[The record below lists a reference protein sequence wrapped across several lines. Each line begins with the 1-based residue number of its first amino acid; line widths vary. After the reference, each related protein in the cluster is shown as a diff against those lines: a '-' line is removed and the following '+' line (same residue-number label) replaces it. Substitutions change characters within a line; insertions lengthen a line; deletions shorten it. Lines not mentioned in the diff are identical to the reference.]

1 MHDVKNSLTV
11 LDIYST
17 KVLGSHRFNLT
28 KERYPKAKLFYLTSR
43 RLLQFLTKRSEKR
56 VALKNRIIHLISM
69 LRLEE
74 EEQR

>member
-43 RLLQFLTKRSEKR
+43 RLLQFLT
-56 VALKNRIIHLISM
+56 
-69 LRLEE
+69 
-74 EEQR
+74 